1 MAPGEDGYNIP
12 PGPAPVRFRQSVK
25 GVPALEAKKGALHDV
40 STIVVTV
47 PTSIREHSS
56 EMIVAGRAHHVTGLI
71 SHLEIK
77 SEFFALSNQ
86 VRRMVDVAH
95 PVVGG
100 HWLQASGAVGAA
112 GLTVPAGLPVLLLVL
127 PAAVVDAKSKLLGAR
142 MYVHIHTVSRV
153 QKN

>member
-1 MAPGEDGYNIP
+1 M
-12 PGPAPVRFRQSVK
+12 K

-40 STIVVTV
+40 STIVITV

-56 EMIVAGRAHHVTGLI
+56 EMIVTGRAHHVTGLI
-71 SHLEIK
+71 SHLGIK
-77 SEFFALSNQ
+77 SDFFALPNQ

-127 PAAVVDAKSKLLGAR
+127 PAAVVDAKSKLGAR
-142 MYVHIHTVSRV
+142 MYVFIRLVEY
-153 QKN
+153 